1 MVKRKKGCIWAQEY
15 HPKKVLNNETD
26 LKRGDFDSSQR
37 CREAGAGSG
46 TEPGDRARGTPA
58 PRWEGNGEE
67 DQGGAAPGVRGGR
80 GLQELRPGPAPG
92 GSRLRPGAVVFGAA
106 TEAVPAPALETRRPD
121 VLTQREVL
129 AQVVSNACSSSPLMS
144 GRGIQQPGLPSGAL
158 TPTSSAQALER
169 RPQPSLGSRGPRTLS
184 PFPSLRPSPRS
195 VPAHVP
201 VPTRAGRLPA
211 LGRRITSLPPL

>member
-1 MVKRKKGCIWAQEY
+1 MPGGRSGKR
-15 HPKKVLNNETD
+15 H
-26 LKRGDFDSSQR
+26 
-37 CREAGAGSG
+37 GA
-46 TEPGDRARGTPA
+46 GDRARGTPA
-58 PRWEGNGEE
+58 PRWEGHGEE
-67 DQGGAAPGVRGGR
+67 APGGAAPGARGGR
-80 GLQELRPGPAPG
+80 GLQELRPGPVPG

-106 TEAVPAPALETRRPD
+106 AEAKRSLRPAGDETTRRSDPAGSAGAGGLECVFLFASD
-121 VLTQREVL
+121 VWEGNSAAGTPVW
-129 AQVVSNACSSSPLMS
+129 SSDPNFS
-144 GRGIQQPGLPSGAL
+144 I
-158 TPTSSAQALER
+158 QALER